1 VTAALPP
8 RADTYDVVVAGGGP
22 AGCAAALM
30 LARAGRTV
38 LLADAGTG
46 PPKVGETL
54 VPAGRLLLGDLGV
67 ADRVLGSGHLPCYGT
82 LSAWGSA
89 DLHAVDFINDPHGH
103 GWHLD
108 RRLFDRRLRDASR
121 AAGVEV
127 AEGTAVRETVR
138 TPDGGWTLVLRGST
152 GPAGSGSGAGGES
165 GSASGGGSASGSG
178 SGSASGGGSAS
189 GSGSG
194 SAGGGAPASGGGS
207 ASGSGGGGGGGDAG
221 PGGSGFGSG
230 SAGGGGRGGRSGS
243 GSRSGPGGERTV
255 RCRWVIDATG
265 RAAAIAVR
273 CGARRRVRDGLT
285 ALYVPL
291 EADPLDTDRR
301 SLVESDEDGWWY
313 TAPQPSGGRLV
324 AYFTD
329 TDLPAAT
336 HTARHFH
343 RRMSATRHVSRWVH
357 RDGPPT
363 TSPTAPR
370 RAAAHTAHLDRVYG
384 EGWTAAGD
392 AAVAFA
398 PLSSQGVLTALYTGL
413 SAGLAVDAHL
423 SGVPDGADS
432 ALAAYADQ
440 VAAARS
446 AYLRGHRV
454 IHAQEARW
462 SDRSFWARRVA
473 DMP

>member
-1 VTAALPP
+1 MSAALALG
-8 RADTYDVVVAGGGP
+8 ADTYDVVVAGGGP
-22 AGCAAALM
+22 AGCAAAIM

-54 VPAGRLLLGDLGV
+54 VPAGRVLLGDLGI
-67 ADRVLGSGHLPCYGT
+67 ADRVLDSGHLPCYGS

-89 DLHAVDFINDPHGH
+89 DLHTVDFINDPHGH

-108 RRLFDRRLRDASR
+108 RRLFDQRLRDASR
-121 AAGVEV
+121 AAGAEV

-138 TPDGGWTLVLRGST
+138 TPDSGWTLVLRGGT
-152 GPAGSGSGAGGES
+152 GPAGSGSGGRG
-165 GSASGGGSASGSG
+165 
-178 SGSASGGGSAS
+178 
-189 GSGSG
+189 
-194 SAGGGAPASGGGS
+194 
-207 ASGSGGGGGGGDAG
+207 
-221 PGGSGFGSG
+221 G
-230 SAGGGGRGGRSGS
+230 SAGGGGSAS
-243 GSRSGPGGERTV
+243 GGERTV

-273 CGARRRVRDGLT
+273 CGARRRVRDRLT

-301 SLVESDEDGWWY
+301 SLVESDEEGWWY

-357 RDGPPT
+357 RDGPPP

-384 EGWTAAGD
+384 DGWTAAGD
-392 AAVAFA
+392 AAVAFD

-413 SAGLAVDAHL
+413 SAGLAVDARL
-423 SGVPDGADS
+423 SGIPDGADS
-432 ALAAYADQ
+432 SLGAYADQ

-462 SDRSFWARRVA
+462 TDRSFWARRLA
-473 DMP
+473 DVP

>member
-1 VTAALPP
+1 MSAALALG
-8 RADTYDVVVAGGGP
+8 ADTYDVVVAGGGP

-46 PPKVGETL
+46 PPKLGETL
-54 VPAGRLLLGDLGV
+54 VPAGRVLLGDLGI
-67 ADRVLGSGHLPCYGT
+67 ADRVLDSGHLPCYGS

-89 DLHAVDFINDPHGH
+89 DLHTVDFINDPHGH

-108 RRLFDRRLRDASR
+108 RRLFDRRLRDAAR
-121 AAGVEV
+121 AVGAEV
-127 AEGTAVRETVR
+127 VEGTAVRETVR
-138 TPDGGWTLVLRGST
+138 TPDSGWTLVLRGGT
-152 GPAGSGSGAGGES
+152 GPA
-165 GSASGGGSASGSG
+165 
-178 SGSASGGGSAS
+178 
-189 GSGSG
+189 
-194 SAGGGAPASGGGS
+194 
-207 ASGSGGGGGGGDAG
+207 ASGSGGGGGPDTG
-221 PGGSGFGSG
+221 PGSGSGGGSGP
-230 SAGGGGRGGRSGS
+230 AGGGGSAS
-243 GSRSGPGGERTV
+243 GGERTV
-255 RCRWVIDATG
+255 RCRWLIDATG

-273 CGARRRVRDGLT
+273 CGARRRVRDRLT

-313 TAPQPSGGRLV
+313 TAPQPSGGRMV

-329 TDLPAAT
+329 TDLQAAT

-357 RDGPPT
+357 RDGPPP

-384 EGWTAAGD
+384 DGWTAAGD
-392 AAVAFA
+392 AAVAFD

-413 SAGLAVDAHL
+413 SAGLAVDARL

-432 ALAAYADQ
+432 SLGAYADQ

-462 SDRSFWARRVA
+462 TDRSFWARRLA
-473 DMP
+473 DVP

>member
-1 VTAALPP
+1 MSAALAPG
-8 RADTYDVVVAGGGP
+8 ADTYDVVVAGGGP
-22 AGCAAALM
+22 AGCAAALT
-30 LARAGRTV
+30 LARAGRTI

-67 ADRVLGSGHLPCYGT
+67 ADRVLDSGHLPCYGS

-121 AAGVEV
+121 AAGAEV
-127 AEGTAVRETVR
+127 AEGSAVRETAR
-138 TPDGGWTLVLRGST
+138 APDGGWTLVLRGGT
-152 GPAGSGSGAGGES
+152 GPADTG
-165 GSASGGGSASGSG
+165 SGSG
-178 SGSASGGGSAS
+178 SG
-189 GSGSG
+189 
-194 SAGGGAPASGGGS
+194 
-207 ASGSGGGGGGGDAG
+207 
-221 PGGSGFGSG
+221 
-230 SAGGGGRGGRSGS
+230 
-243 GSRSGPGGERTV
+243 GERRV

-273 CGARRRVRDGLT
+273 CGARRQVRDRLT

-329 TDLPAAT
+329 TDLPAAA
-336 HTARHFH
+336 HTARRFH

-357 RDGPPT
+357 RDGPPP
-363 TSPTAPR
+363 TSPAAPR

-384 EGWTAAGD
+384 DGWTAAGD
-392 AAVAFA
+392 AAVAFD

-413 SAGLAVDAHL
+413 SAGLAVDARLSHL
-423 SGVPDGADS
+423 PYGTDS

-440 VAAARS
+440 VEAARS

-462 SDRSFWARRVA
+462 TDRSFWARRLA
-473 DMP
+473 DLPDSSWGDHHRSGG

>member
-1 VTAALPP
+1 MSAAHAPGT
-8 RADTYDVVVAGGGP
+8 DTYDVVVAGGGP
-22 AGCAAALM
+22 AGCAAALV

-46 PPKVGETL
+46 PPKIGETL
-54 VPAGRLLLGDLGV
+54 VPAGRVLLGDLGV
-67 ADRVLGSGHLPCYGT
+67 ADRVLGSGHLPCYGS

-121 AAGVEV
+121 AAGAEV
-127 AEGTAVRETVR
+127 AEGSAVRDTAR
-138 TPDGGWTLVLRGST
+138 TPDGGWTLLLRGGT
-152 GPAGSGSGAGGES
+152 GPAGTR
-165 GSASGGGSASGSG
+165 SGGV
-178 SGSASGGGSAS
+178 
-189 GSGSG
+189 
-194 SAGGGAPASGGGS
+194 
-207 ASGSGGGGGGGDAG
+207 
-221 PGGSGFGSG
+221 
-230 SAGGGGRGGRSGS
+230 
-243 GSRSGPGGERTV
+243 RTV

-273 CGARRRVRDGLT
+273 CGARRRVGDRLT

-291 EADPLDTDRR
+291 EADPTDTDRR

-329 TDLPAAT
+329 ADLPAAS
-336 HTARHFH
+336 HTALHFR
-343 RRMSATRHVSRWVH
+343 RRMTATRHVSRWIH
-357 RDGPPT
+357 RDEPPPT
-363 TSPTAPR
+363 SPAAPR
-370 RAAAHTAHLDRVYG
+370 RAAAHTAHLDTVYG
-384 EGWTAAGD
+384 DGWIAAGD
-392 AAVAFA
+392 AAVAFD

-413 SAGLAVDAHL
+413 GAGLAVDTRLGRA
-423 SGVPDGADS
+423 PYGADS
-432 ALAAYADQ
+432 ALAAYADK
-440 VAAARS
+440 VTAARS

-462 SDRSFWARRVA
+462 TDRPFWARRLA
-473 DMP
+473 DLPAPSCRPQEGSSTS

>member
-1 VTAALPP
+1 MA
-8 RADTYDVVVAGGGP
+8 
-22 AGCAAALM
+22 
-30 LARAGRTV
+30 
-38 LLADAGTG
+38 
-46 PPKVGETL
+46 
-54 VPAGRLLLGDLGV
+54 
-67 ADRVLGSGHLPCYGT
+67 
-82 LSAWGSA
+82 
-89 DLHAVDFINDPHGH
+89 
-103 GWHLD
+103 
-108 RRLFDRRLRDASR
+108 
-121 AAGVEV
+121 
-127 AEGTAVRETVR
+127 
-138 TPDGGWTLVLRGST
+138 DGGWAVVLRGRT
-152 GPAGSGSGAGGES
+152 GTAGSGSG
-165 GSASGGGSASGSG
+165 GGSGLGSG
-178 SGSASGGGSAS
+178 SGSE
-189 GSGSG
+189 
-194 SAGGGAPASGGGS
+194 SAGGSRPGPGAR
-207 ASGSGGGGGGGDAG
+207 SGSGGGSGSGGESG
-221 PGGSGFGSG
+221 PGGGSG
-230 SAGGGGRGGRSGS
+230 GESGAWS
-243 GSRSGPGGERTV
+243 GGERTV

-273 CGARRRVRDGLT
+273 CGARRRVRDRLT

-357 RDGPPT
+357 RDGPPP

-384 EGWTAAGD
+384 DGWTAAGD
-392 AAVAFA
+392 AAVAFD

-432 ALAAYADQ
+432 PLAAYADQ

-473 DMP
+473 DVP

>member
-1 VTAALPP
+1 MSAALAPGT
-8 RADTYDVVVAGGGP
+8 DTYDVVVAGGGP
-22 AGCAAALM
+22 AGCAAALV

-54 VPAGRLLLGDLGV
+54 VPAGRVLLGDLGV
-67 ADRVLGSGHLPCYGT
+67 ADRVLDSGHLPCYGS

-121 AAGVEV
+121 AAGAEV
-127 AEGTAVRETVR
+127 AEGSAVRDTAR
-138 TPDGGWTLVLRGST
+138 TPDGGWTLLLRGGT
-152 GPAGSGSGAGGES
+152 GPAGT
-165 GSASGGGSASGSG
+165 
-178 SGSASGGGSAS
+178 
-189 GSGSG
+189 
-194 SAGGGAPASGGGS
+194 
-207 ASGSGGGGGGGDAG
+207 
-221 PGGSGFGSG
+221 
-230 SAGGGGRGGRSGS
+230 RS
-243 GSRSGPGGERTV
+243 GGERTV

-273 CGARRRVRDGLT
+273 CGARRRVGDRLT
-285 ALYVPL
+285 ALYMPL

-329 TDLPAAT
+329 ADLPAAS
-336 HTARHFH
+336 HTARHFR
-343 RRMSATRHVSRWVH
+343 RRMTATRHVSRWIH
-357 RDGPPT
+357 RDGPPP
-363 TSPTAPR
+363 TSPAAPR
-370 RAAAHTAHLDRVYG
+370 RAAAHTAHLDTVYG
-384 EGWTAAGD
+384 DGWTAAGD
-392 AAVAFA
+392 AAVAFD

-413 SAGLAVDAHL
+413 GAGLAVDTRLGRA
-423 SGVPDGADS
+423 PYGADS
-432 ALAAYADQ
+432 ALAAYADK
-440 VAAARS
+440 VEAARS

-462 SDRSFWARRVA
+462 SDRSFWARRLA
-473 DMP
+473 DLPDSSCRPQEGPSRS

>member
-1 VTAALPP
+1 MSAALAPGT
-8 RADTYDVVVAGGGP
+8 DTYDVVVAGGGP
-22 AGCAAALM
+22 AGCAAALV

-54 VPAGRLLLGDLGV
+54 VPAGRVLLGDLGV
-67 ADRVLGSGHLPCYGT
+67 ADRVLGSGHLPCYGS

-89 DLHAVDFINDPHGH
+89 GLHAVDFINDPHGH

-121 AAGVEV
+121 AAGAEV
-127 AEGTAVRETVR
+127 AEGSAVRDTAR
-138 TPDGGWTLVLRGST
+138 TPDGGWTLVLRGAT
-152 GPAGSGSGAGGES
+152 GPAGT
-165 GSASGGGSASGSG
+165 
-178 SGSASGGGSAS
+178 
-189 GSGSG
+189 
-194 SAGGGAPASGGGS
+194 
-207 ASGSGGGGGGGDAG
+207 
-221 PGGSGFGSG
+221 
-230 SAGGGGRGGRSGS
+230 RS
-243 GSRSGPGGERTV
+243 GGERTV

-273 CGARRRVRDGLT
+273 CGARRRVGDRLT

-329 TDLPAAT
+329 ADLPAAA

-343 RRMSATRHVSRWVH
+343 RRMSSARHVSRWAH
-357 RDGPPT
+357 RDGPPS
-363 TSPTAPR
+363 TSPAAPR
-370 RAAAHTAHLDRVYG
+370 RAAAHTAHLDTVYG
-384 EGWTAAGD
+384 DGWTAAGD
-392 AAVAFA
+392 AAVAFD

-413 SAGLAVDAHL
+413 GAGLAVDTRLDGAPH
-423 SGVPDGADS
+423 GADS
-432 ALAAYADQ
+432 ALAAYADT
-440 VAAARS
+440 VAAARH
-446 AYLRGHRV
+446 AYLRGHRA

-462 SDRSFWARRVA
+462 TDRTFWARRLA
-473 DMP
+473 GLPDSCSRPQEAPGAS

>member
-1 VTAALPP
+1 VSAALALG
-8 RADTYDVVVAGGGP
+8 ADTYDVVVAGGGP

-46 PPKVGETL
+46 PRKVGETL
-54 VPAGRLLLGDLGV
+54 VPAGRVLLGDLGI
-67 ADRVLGSGHLPCYGT
+67 ADRVLDSGHLPCYGS
-82 LSAWGSA
+82 LSAWGST
-89 DLHAVDFINDPHGH
+89 DLHTVDFINDPHGH

-108 RRLFDRRLRDASR
+108 RRLFDQRLRDASR
-121 AAGVEV
+121 AAGAEV

-138 TPDGGWTLVLRGST
+138 TPDSGWTLVLRGGT
-152 GPAGSGSGAGGES
+152 GPAGSGSG
-165 GSASGGGSASGSG
+165 GGGGPDTG
-178 SGSASGGGSAS
+178 
-189 GSGSG
+189 
-194 SAGGGAPASGGGS
+194 P
-207 ASGSGGGGGGGDAG
+207 ASGSGG
-221 PGGSGFGSG
+221 GSG
-230 SAGGGGRGGRSGS
+230 SAGGGGSASGS
-243 GSRSGPGGERTV
+243 ASGGERTV

-273 CGARRRVRDGLT
+273 CGARRRVRDRLT

-357 RDGPPT
+357 RDGPPP

-384 EGWTAAGD
+384 DGWTAAGD
-392 AAVAFA
+392 AAVAFD

-413 SAGLAVDAHL
+413 SAGLAVDARL
-423 SGVPDGADS
+423 SGVPVPDGADS
-432 ALAAYADQ
+432 SLGAYADQ

-462 SDRSFWARRVA
+462 TDRSFWARRLA
-473 DMP
+473 DVP

>member
-1 VTAALPP
+1 MNTALALG
-8 RADTYDVVVAGGGP
+8 ADTYDVVVAGGGP

-30 LARAGRTV
+30 LARAGRSV

-46 PPKVGETL
+46 PPKFGETL
-54 VPAGRLLLGDLGV
+54 VPAGRVLLGDLGI
-67 ADRVLGSGHLPCYGT
+67 ADRVLDSGHLPCYGS

-89 DLHAVDFINDPHGH
+89 DLHTVDFINDPHGH

-108 RRLFDRRLRDASR
+108 RRLFDQRLRDASR
-121 AAGVEV
+121 AAGAEV

-138 TPDGGWTLVLRGST
+138 TPDNGWTLVLRGGT
-152 GPAGSGSGAGGES
+152 GPAGSGSG
-165 GSASGGGSASGSG
+165 GGGGPDIGPASGSG
-178 SGSASGGGSAS
+178 G

-194 SAGGGAPASGGGS
+194 SAGGGGS
-207 ASGSGGGGGGGDAG
+207 ASG
-221 PGGSGFGSG
+221 GS
-230 SAGGGGRGGRSGS
+230 
-243 GSRSGPGGERTV
+243 RTV

-273 CGARRRVRDGLT
+273 CGARRRVRDRLT
-285 ALYVPL
+285 ALYVSL

-357 RDGPPT
+357 RDRPPL

-370 RAAAHTAHLDRVYG
+370 RAAAHTAHLDWVYG
-384 EGWTAAGD
+384 DGWTAAGD
-392 AAVAFA
+392 AAVAFD
-398 PLSSQGVLTALYTGL
+398 PISSQGVLTALYTGL
-413 SAGLAVDAHL
+413 SAGLAVEGRL

-432 ALAAYADQ
+432 SLGAYADQ

-462 SDRSFWARRVA
+462 TDRSFWARRLA
-473 DMP
+473 DVS

>member
-1 VTAALPP
+1 MSTALAPGT
-8 RADTYDVVVAGGGP
+8 DTYDVVVAGGGP
-22 AGCAAALM
+22 AGCAAALV

-54 VPAGRLLLGDLGV
+54 VPAGRVLLGDLGV
-67 ADRVLGSGHLPCYGT
+67 ADRVLGSGHLPCYGS

-108 RRLFDRRLRDASR
+108 RRLFDRRLRDAAR
-121 AAGVEV
+121 AAGAEV
-127 AEGTAVRETVR
+127 TEGSAVRAPAR
-138 TPDGGWTLVLRGST
+138 TPDGGWTLVLRGGT
-152 GPAGSGSGAGGES
+152 GPAGT
-165 GSASGGGSASGSG
+165 
-178 SGSASGGGSAS
+178 
-189 GSGSG
+189 
-194 SAGGGAPASGGGS
+194 
-207 ASGSGGGGGGGDAG
+207 
-221 PGGSGFGSG
+221 
-230 SAGGGGRGGRSGS
+230 RS
-243 GSRSGPGGERTV
+243 GGERTV

-273 CGARRRVRDGLT
+273 CGARRRVGDRLT

-329 TDLPAAT
+329 ADLPAASP
-336 HTARHFH
+336 TAHHFH
-343 RRMSATRHVSRWVH
+343 RRMSATRHVSRRVH
-357 RDGPPT
+357 RDGPPP
-363 TSPTAPR
+363 TSPAAPR
-370 RAAAHTAHLDRVYG
+370 RAAAHTAHLDTVYG
-384 EGWTAAGD
+384 DGWTAAGD
-392 AAVAFA
+392 AAVAFD

-413 SAGLAVDAHL
+413 GAGLAVGNRLGRAAH
-423 SGVPDGADS
+423 GADS
-432 ALAAYADQ
+432 ALAAYAEQ

-462 SDRSFWARRVA
+462 IDRSFWARRLA
-473 DMP
+473 DLPDPSRRPREGPSTS

>member
-1 VTAALPP
+1 MSAALALG
-8 RADTYDVVVAGGGP
+8 ADTYDVVVAGGGP

-54 VPAGRLLLGDLGV
+54 VPAGRVLLGDLGI
-67 ADRVLGSGHLPCYGT
+67 ADRVLDSGHLPCYGS

-89 DLHAVDFINDPHGH
+89 DLHTVDFINDPHGH

-108 RRLFDRRLRDASR
+108 RRLFDQRLRDASR
-121 AAGVEV
+121 AAGAEV

-138 TPDGGWTLVLRGST
+138 TPDSGWTLVLRGGT
-152 GPAGSGSGAGGES
+152 GPAGTG
-165 GSASGGGSASGSG
+165 
-178 SGSASGGGSAS
+178 
-189 GSGSG
+189 
-194 SAGGGAPASGGGS
+194 P
-207 ASGSGGGGGGGDAG
+207 ASGSGG
-221 PGGSGFGSG
+221 GSG
-230 SAGGGGRGGRSGS
+230 SAGGGGSAS
-243 GSRSGPGGERTV
+243 GGERTV

-273 CGARRRVRDGLT
+273 CGARRRVRDRLT

-291 EADPLDTDRR
+291 EANPLDTDRR

-336 HTARHFH
+336 NTARHFH

-357 RDGPPT
+357 RDGPPP

-370 RAAAHTAHLDRVYG
+370 RAAAHTAHLDRVHG
-384 EGWTAAGD
+384 DGWTAAGD
-392 AAVAFA
+392 AAVAFD

-413 SAGLAVDAHL
+413 SAGLAVDARL

-432 ALAAYADQ
+432 SLGAYADQ

-462 SDRSFWARRVA
+462 TDRSFWARRLA
-473 DMP
+473 DVS

>member
-1 VTAALPP
+1 VTAALAPG
-8 RADTYDVVVAGGGP
+8 ADTYDVVVAGGGP
-22 AGCAAALM
+22 AGCAAALV

-54 VPAGRLLLGDLGV
+54 VPAGRVLLGDLGV
-67 ADRVLGSGHLPCYGT
+67 ADRVLDSGHLPCYGS

-108 RRLFDRRLRDASR
+108 RRLFDQRLRDASR
-121 AAGVEV
+121 AAGAEV

-138 TPDGGWTLVLRGST
+138 MPDGGWTLVLRGGT
-152 GPAGSGSGAGGES
+152 GTAGSGAGG
-165 GSASGGGSASGSG
+165 GGGSGGGSGSAGGSG
-178 SGSASGGGSAS
+178 SGSAS
-189 GSGSG
+189 
-194 SAGGGAPASGGGS
+194 
-207 ASGSGGGGGGGDAG
+207 
-221 PGGSGFGSG
+221 
-230 SAGGGGRGGRSGS
+230 
-243 GSRSGPGGERTV
+243 GGERTV

-273 CGARRRVRDGLT
+273 CGARRRVRDRLT

-357 RDGPPT
+357 RDGPPP
-363 TSPTAPR
+363 TSPTTPR
-370 RAAAHTAHLDRVYG
+370 RAAAHTAHLGRVYG
-384 EGWTAAGD
+384 DGWTAAGD
-392 AAVAFA
+392 AAVAFD

-413 SAGLAVDAHL
+413 SAGLAVDDRL
-423 SGVPDGADS
+423 SRVADGADS

-440 VAAARS
+440 VAAAQS

-462 SDRSFWARRVA
+462 TDRSFWARRVA

>member
-1 VTAALPP
+1 MSASLAPGT
-8 RADTYDVVVAGGGP
+8 DTYDVVVAGGGP
-22 AGCAAALM
+22 AGCAAALV

-46 PPKVGETL
+46 PPKIGETL
-54 VPAGRLLLGDLGV
+54 VPAGRVLLGDLGV
-67 ADRVLGSGHLPCYGT
+67 ADRVLGSGHLPCYGS

-108 RRLFDRRLRDASR
+108 RRLFDGRMRDASR
-121 AAGVEV
+121 AAGAEV
-127 AEGTAVRETVR
+127 AEGSAVRDTAR
-138 TPDGGWTLVLRGST
+138 TPDGGWTLLLRGGI
-152 GPAGSGSGAGGES
+152 GPAGT
-165 GSASGGGSASGSG
+165 
-178 SGSASGGGSAS
+178 
-189 GSGSG
+189 
-194 SAGGGAPASGGGS
+194 
-207 ASGSGGGGGGGDAG
+207 
-221 PGGSGFGSG
+221 
-230 SAGGGGRGGRSGS
+230 RS
-243 GSRSGPGGERTV
+243 GGERTV

-273 CGARRRVRDGLT
+273 CGARRRVGDRLT

-329 TDLPAAT
+329 ADLPAASL
-336 HTARHFH
+336 TARHFR
-343 RRMSATRHVSRWVH
+343 RRMTATRHVSRRAH
-357 RDGPPT
+357 RDGPPP
-363 TSPTAPR
+363 TSPAPPR
-370 RAAAHTAHLDRVYG
+370 RAAAHTAHLDTVYG
-384 EGWTAAGD
+384 DGWIAAGD
-392 AAVAFA
+392 AAVAFD

-413 SAGLAVDAHL
+413 GAGLAVDTRLGRA
-423 SGVPDGADS
+423 PYGADS
-432 ALAAYADQ
+432 ALAAYADK

-462 SDRSFWARRVA
+462 THRPFWARRLA
-473 DMP
+473 DLPDPSCRPQEGAGTS

>member
-1 VTAALPP
+1 MNAALPP
-8 RADTYDVVVAGGGP
+8 GADTYDVVVAGGGP

-54 VPAGRLLLGDLGV
+54 VPAGRVLLGDLGV
-67 ADRVLGSGHLPCYGT
+67 ADRVLDSGHLPCYGS

-121 AAGVEV
+121 AAGAEV
-127 AEGTAVRETVR
+127 AEGTAVRETTW
-138 TPDGGWTLVLRGST
+138 TPDGGWTLVLRGGT
-152 GPAGSGSGAGGES
+152 GPAGTG
-165 GSASGGGSASGSG
+165 SGGG
-178 SGSASGGGSAS
+178 GGS

-194 SAGGGAPASGGGS
+194 SAGGG
-207 ASGSGGGGGGGDAG
+207 
-221 PGGSGFGSG
+221 GSG
-230 SAGGGGRGGRSGS
+230 SASAS
-243 GSRSGPGGERTV
+243 ASGGERTV

-273 CGARRRVRDGLT
+273 YGARRRVRDRLT

-313 TAPQPSGGRLV
+313 TAPQPSGRRLV

-343 RRMSATRHVSRWVH
+343 RRIAATRHVSRWVH

-392 AAVAFA
+392 AAVAFD

-413 SAGLAVDAHL
+413 SAGLAVDDRL
-423 SGVPDGADS
+423 SRVADGADS
-432 ALAAYADQ
+432 ALAAYAEQ
-440 VAAARS
+440 VAAAQR

-462 SDRSFWARRVA
+462 TDRSFWARRVA